1 MSGYKGYLSTRK
13 FGGDRVPQRVQ
24 NIVIRNYCLDNDLQY
39 AFGAVE
45 VIMPRCYM
53 ILELLLDELPSID
66 GIVCYSLF
74 QLPESQ
80 QQRRDIFDRIL
91 NNKKSIH
98 FAVEGLS
105 ASRPI
110 HVDRL
115 LDIYSVKSVVEY
127 METSQDIRKM
137 LV

>member
-1 MSGYKGYLSTRK
+1 MSGYKGYLSTRP
-13 FGGDRVPQRVQ
+13 FGGDRVPQHVQ
-24 NIVIRNYCLDNDLQY
+24 NIVIRNYCLDNNLHY
-39 AFGAVE
+39 VFGAVE
-45 VIMPRCYM
+45 VVMPQCHM
-53 ILELLLDELPSID
+53 ILELLLDELPDID

-74 QLPESQ
+74 QFPESQ
-80 QQRRDIFDRIL
+80 QRRREIFDQVL

-98 FAVEGLS
+98 FAVEGLF

-115 LDIYSVKSVVEY
+115 LDIYSVKGVVEY
-127 METSQDIRKM
+127 MEIAQDIRQI